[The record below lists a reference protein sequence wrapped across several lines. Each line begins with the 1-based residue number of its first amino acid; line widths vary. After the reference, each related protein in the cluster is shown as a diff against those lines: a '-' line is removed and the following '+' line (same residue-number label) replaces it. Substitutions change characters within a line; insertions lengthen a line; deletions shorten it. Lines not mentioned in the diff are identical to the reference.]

1 MPDFLVDQTCL
12 MFFLPG
18 RVVKWHVQSQQTKCP
33 KIPNKSI
40 KRYQKHFHGLR
51 SPSAFCATKQ
61 VIRSRKC
68 LGDHANSKNCKPS
81 SIIKPHW
88 TVVEDLNLIDTS
100 MIPALPAC
108 PYTLLPF
115 QFRTLSCAATT
126 TTSSTSSQQHKQAR
140 IHRNAS
146 QDLHQPPNNNL
157 STFLNKC
164 IQRSPAV
171 CPEHPKQIALQ
182 MAS

>member
-1 MPDFLVDQTCL
+1 MPKD
-12 MFFLPG
+12 
-18 RVVKWHVQSQQTKCP
+18 P
-33 KIPNKSI
+33 KQK
-40 KRYQKHFHGLR
+40 YQKHFHRLLEPFSLLR
-51 SPSAFCATKQ
+51 HEASHPQPKMSWQ
-61 VIRSRKC
+61 P
-68 LGDHANSKNCKPS
+68 CKLKELLT
-81 SIIKPHW
+81 I
-88 TVVEDLNLIDTS
+88 EELNFIDSS

-126 TTSSTSSQQHKQAR
+126 TTSSSTSTSSQQRKQVR